1 MKISELVFEPI
12 TVLYNKIE
20 DEALRKGRRTIWG
33 DLSPLPGGVEWAEHH
48 QVPYTYGLFI
58 QSKDGRATDGLQG
71 GVGRM
76 AGQPADRFG
85 QLELRAS
92 CDAFL
97 VGAATLRADRTIG
110 APLEKELIERRK
122 KAKGNVAPLNV
133 FFSATGN
140 IPPEAGVFR
149 EPSIRTALFVMEVAE
164 ARVGEL
170 RKLTPDVF
178 VVGSE
183 SPLKETWNELWRRGV
198 TTIGFEGGPTLMG
211 LALREQ
217 LVHELLLTH
226 SPLLLGGVGTS
237 LSAIAEP
244 LERVRSEL
252 VFLGLDE
259 PSGLI
264 FERSRLI
271 YEG

>member
-1 MKISELVFEPI
+1 MRIGELAFAPIS
-12 TVLYNKIE
+12 VLYNKVE
-20 DEALRKGRRTIWG
+20 DEALRGGRRTIWG
-33 DLSPLPGGVEWAEHH
+33 DLTPLLQGREQAEHD

-85 QLELRAS
+85 QLELRARV
-92 CDAFL
+92 DAFL
-97 VGAATLRADRTIG
+97 IGAATLRADRTIG
-110 APLEKELIERRK
+110 APLERELIERRK
-122 KAKGNVAPLNV
+122 QTKGNVAPLNV

-140 IPPEAGVFR
+140 VPAEAPVFR
-149 EPSIRTALFVMEVAE
+149 EPSIRTMLFVTEVAE

-170 RKLTPDVF
+170 KKLTPDVV
-178 VVGSE
+178 VVGST
-183 SPLKETWNELWRRGV
+183 SPLQETWSELRRRGV

-211 LALREQ
+211 LALKER

-226 SPLLLGGVGTS
+226 SPLLLGGRGTS
-237 LSAIAEP
+237 LSAIVEP
-244 LERVRSEL
+244 LAGVRSEP

-259 PSGLI
+259 TSGLL
-264 FERSRLI
+264 FERSRLV
-271 YEG
+271 YAE

>member
-1 MKISELVFEPI
+1 MRIVELAFEPI
-12 TVLYNKIE
+12 EVLYNKIE
-20 DEALRKGRRTIWG
+20 DEVLRKGRRTIWG
-33 DLSPLPGGVEWAEHH
+33 DLGPLPDSLAKAEHD

-85 QLELRAS
+85 QLELRATV
-92 CDAFL
+92 DAFL
-97 VGAATLRADRTIG
+97 VGAATLRADRTVG
-110 APLEKELIERRK
+110 APWEKELIERRK

-140 IPPEAGVFR
+140 FPAESPVFR
-149 EPSIRTALFVMEVAE
+149 EPSIRTMLFVTGAAE

-170 RKLTPDVF
+170 KKLTPDV
-178 VVGSE
+178 VVVSQDA
-183 SPLKETWNELWRRGV
+183 PLRDTWTELWRRGIS
-198 TTIGFEGGPTLMG
+198 TIGFEGGPTLMG
-211 LALREQ
+211 LALKEQ

-226 SPLLLGGVGTS
+226 SPLLLGGTGPS

-244 LERVRSEL
+244 LERIRSEL
-252 VFLGLDE
+252 LFLGLHA
-259 PSGLI
+259 PSGLL

-271 YEG
+271 YS

>member
-1 MKISELVFEPI
+1 
-12 TVLYNKIE
+12 
-20 DEALRKGRRTIWG
+20 
-33 DLSPLPGGVEWAEHH
+33 
-48 QVPYTYGLFI
+48 
-58 QSKDGRATDGLQG
+58 
-71 GVGRM
+71 M

-85 QLELRAS
+85 QLELRS
-92 CDAFL
+92 TVDAFL

-140 IPPEAGVFR
+140 IPAEAAVFR
-149 EPSIRTALFVMEVAE
+149 EPSIRTMLFVMEGAE

-170 RKLTPDVF
+170 KKLTPDVY

-183 SPLKETWNELWRRGV
+183 SPLTDTWNELWRRGI

-211 LALREQ
+211 LALKER

-226 SPLLLGGVGTS
+226 SPLLLGGLGTS

-244 LERVRSEL
+244 LQRTRSEP
-252 VFLGLDE
+252 VFLGLE
-259 PSGLI
+259 ESSGLM
-264 FERSRLI
+264 FERSRLV
-271 YEG
+271 YEA